1 MKKSILIIVLLL
13 AFTQLASAMYK
24 KKKKVQKTSTIT
36 FVSMHRTACF
46 GRCPDYTIEIH
57 ADGTAKYFGYM
68 FTQHQGVYEKKLSN
82 AQVAALFGRFEYY
95 RVDTC
100 QDNYVMR
107 ISDIPGIVLDI
118 EYNGNTK
125 KINNAHFGPP
135 FLKELAREVDN
146 TANINSSWKKIADT
160 AIRQ

>member
-1 MKKSILIIVLLL
+1 MKKSILVIMALL
-13 AFTQLASAMYK
+13 AFTQFASAMHK
-24 KKKKVQKTSTIT
+24 KKKAAKKTSGIT

-82 AQVAALFGRFEYY
+82 TQVTALFRQFETY
-95 RVDTC
+95 RTDTC

-107 ISDIPGIVLDI
+107 VTDVPGIIFNI
-118 EYNGNTK
+118 ERNGNMK
-125 KINNAHFGPP
+125 KINNANFGPP
-135 FLKELAREVDN
+135 FLRELAKEVDN
-146 TANINSSWKKIADT
+146 TANINSTWKKIADT
-160 AIRQ
+160 AIR